1 MNNKGKL
8 IVIDG
13 LDGCGKTTQ
22 LKLVHSLLKAGD
34 KKVLMISYPDYKNK
48 SSALVKLYLNGNLAK
63 NPQDINAYAASSFY
77 AVDRFASFKQF
88 WESYYNDGYTI
99 IAGRYVSS
107 NAIHQMIKLPQSEWD
122 SYLKWLDDYEYNK
135 LCLPRPDKI
144 IFLNLPTKIATE
156 LIEQRYHGN
165 KSKKDIHEMD
175 IEYQSMCQISASY
188 AAKTQGWCVIEC
200 AEDDEILP
208 IVAITKQIMN
218 AINCK

>member
-13 LDGCGKTTQ
+13 LDGSGKTTQ
-22 LKLVHSLLKAGD
+22 LQ
-34 KKVLMISYPDYKNK
+34 KVYDTMKTLDERVIMISYPDYANE
-48 SSALVKLYLNGNLAK
+48 SSALIKLYLNGDLAK
-63 NPQDINAYAASSFY
+63 NPQEINAYAASSFY

-107 NAIHQMIKLPQSEWD
+107 NAIHQMVKLPQVEWD
-122 SYLKWLDDYEYNK
+122 SYLKWLDDYEYTK

-144 IFLNLPTKIATE
+144 IFLNLPTKIATQ
-156 LIEQRYHGN
+156 LIELRYNGDQ
-165 KSKKDIHEMD
+165 SKKDIHEMD
-175 IEYQSMCQISASY
+175 LNYQLKCQASARY
-188 AAKTQGWCVIEC
+188 AAEVQSWFIVEC
-200 AEDDEILP
+200 SKDNAILP
-208 IVAITKQIMN
+208 VEAITKQILH